1 MEYTWLLSSST
12 LLIISFVT
20 TIFLFFKQQSQK
32 RTRNLPPGPP
42 KLPLIGNLH
51 QLASKTT
58 LPHHRLAE
66 LPKRYGPIMHLQLG
80 EIPIVVIPSPEMAK
94 EVMRT
99 HDLVLC
105 SRPKMMMPE
114 VVFYNCSDIALTP
127 YGEYWRQVRKIA
139 TLELFATHR
148 VQAFRP
154 VKEEE
159 VMDAIKSL
167 VTQAKAGSVV
177 NLSDII
183 FALNFNI
190 ILRITMNKKGKD
202 GKEFRQL
209 IADVAE
215 IISEFSISDLYPS
228 LMFISTITGMKGKL
242 QGIVKRFDKLMDPII
257 KDHISTNRYGKD
269 QKEDLVDIL
278 LKFHKDE
285 LHLGTEF
292 SLTTDSI
299 KAIVFELFGAAS
311 ETSSTTIEWVFSELL
326 KNPKAMEKAQKE
338 VRQVLQ
344 GKEMMINQESL
355 EKLVYLKFV
364 IKETLRL
371 HPPFPCLVPRES
383 MDRCVIKGYEIPPK
397 TGIFINAWAIG
408 RDSKYWKDSNKFN
421 PERFEDSSIDY
432 KGTYF
437 ELIPFGAGRRICPG
451 MGLGI
456 AIVELVLAMLLYH
469 FNWELP
475 YGSSPE
481 DLDMDETFGIVVR
494 KKVELQVI
502 PVHYSLSGF
511 K

>member
-1 MEYTWLLSSST
+1 
-12 LLIISFVT
+12 
-20 TIFLFFKQQSQK
+20 
-32 RTRNLPPGPP
+32 
-42 KLPLIGNLH
+42 
-51 QLASKTT
+51 
-58 LPHHRLAE
+58 
-66 LPKRYGPIMHLQLG
+66 
-80 EIPIVVIPSPEMAK
+80 
-94 EVMRT
+94 
-99 HDLVLC
+99 
-105 SRPKMMMPE
+105 
-114 VVFYNCSDIALTP
+114 
-127 YGEYWRQVRKIA
+127 
-139 TLELFATHR
+139 
-148 VQAFRP
+148 
-154 VKEEE
+154 
-159 VMDAIKSL
+159 
-167 VTQAKAGSVV
+167 
-177 NLSDII
+177 
-183 FALNFNI
+183 
-190 ILRITMNKKGKD
+190 MNKKGKD

-299 KAIVFELFGAAS
+299 KAIVF
-311 ETSSTTIEWVFSELL
+311 I
-326 KNPKAMEKAQKE
+326 
-338 VRQVLQ
+338 
-344 GKEMMINQESL
+344 L
-355 EKLVYLKFV
+355 EKV
-364 IKETLRL
+364 TLTL
-371 HPPFPCLVPRES
+371 SCTWDNS
-383 MDRCVIKGYEIPPK
+383 
-397 TGIFINAWAIG
+397 
-408 RDSKYWKDSNKFN
+408 KFN
-421 PERFEDSSIDY
+421 LMRY
-432 KGTYF
+432 KLCF
-437 ELIPFGAGRRICPG
+437 SRRETGNYPPG